1 MTRPIKVADVTHYT
15 DRAGRKIKRRFLSPE
30 VMDNARDTAFNESLP
45 SPIEEPRA
53 IGFQVRLVLESLK
66 RVSERRAGL
75 IRELYSP
82 GDVGV
87 ESAFLDL
94 RNVSEHT
101 LELAPG
107 TSSVVRTAVSIN
119 LTTPNCVGV
128 ITGHPMLAMSGG
140 VLQNP
145 IMYLEPQDHSE
156 VIVTIRN
163 VSLEHILYIQPGEA
177 VAQYAVMHRFQLKPD
192 FVSWFT

>member
-15 DRAGRKIKRRFLSPE
+15 DRAGRKIKRRFLSPA

-53 IGFQVRLVLESLK
+53 VGFQVRLVLESLK

-107 TSSVVRTAVSIN
+107 TSSDVHTAVSIN
-119 LTTPNCVGV
+119 LNTPNCVGV

-177 VAQYAVMHRFQLKPD
+177 VAQYAVIHRFQLKPD